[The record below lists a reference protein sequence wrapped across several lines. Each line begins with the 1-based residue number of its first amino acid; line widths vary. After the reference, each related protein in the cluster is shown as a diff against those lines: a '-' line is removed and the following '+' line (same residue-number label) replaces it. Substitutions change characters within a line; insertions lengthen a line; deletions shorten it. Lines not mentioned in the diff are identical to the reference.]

1 MIIVEKII
9 FLRNVHL
16 FSNMPLSGLE
26 HLAGATEEAIYSA
39 GESII
44 REGEYGDSMYLI
56 VDGEVRIH
64 IGEKELSVFNEKDY
78 FGELSIIDGEPRSAS
93 ASAHTDCLLLK
104 INKEEFNEIL
114 KQHSDS
120 ALAIIQAL
128 TRDLRNERSKKTHE

>member
-16 FSNMPLSGLE
+16 FSKMPLNGLE
-26 HLAGATEEAIYSA
+26 YLAGAAEEAIYSA

-44 REGEYGDSMYLI
+44 REGEYGDSMFLI

-64 IGEKELSVFNEKDY
+64 SGETDLSVITKKDY

-93 ASAHTDCLLLK
+93 ASAQTDCLLLK
-104 INKEEFNEIL
+104 ISNEKFNEIL
-114 KQHSDS
+114 KLHLDS

-128 TRDLRNERSKKTHE
+128 TRDLRNERNKKTHE